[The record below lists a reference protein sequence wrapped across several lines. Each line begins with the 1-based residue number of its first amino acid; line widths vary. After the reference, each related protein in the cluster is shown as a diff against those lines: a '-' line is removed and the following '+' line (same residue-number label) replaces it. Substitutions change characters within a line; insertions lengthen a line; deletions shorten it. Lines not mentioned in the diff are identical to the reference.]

1 VFICGFVCPTEDEN
15 LMAEHQAI
23 LVSIENQVAW
33 VTLNRPDAR
42 NAVNDDMR
50 EELLGVFADART
62 NPDIRALVLT
72 GAGKGFCT
80 GADLSRR
87 GAGPI
92 GPGAAREMLRTRSQ
106 RLIRALWELEKPVIA
121 AVNGVAAGLGAHLA
135 FACDL
140 VIVAAEARFIEVFVR
155 RGIAVDAAGAYLLPR
170 LIGLMKA
177 KELVFF
183 GDDLSA
189 EDAQR
194 IGLASKVV
202 PADQLQAAAKE
213 WAERLANG
221 PTFALGMSKRL
232 LNRSLEVD
240 LETALDDEAMAQS
253 LVTQSEDTKE
263 GMLAFMEKRQ
273 PVFKGR

>member
-1 VFICGFVCPTEDEN
+1 
-15 LMAEHQAI
+15 MADFQAI
-23 LVSIENQVAW
+23 QVRHEQQ
-33 VTLNRPDAR
+33 VTTITLNRPEAR

-50 EELLGVFADART
+50 EELLAVLTDART
-62 NPDIRALVLT
+62 NLDVRAVVLT

-80 GADLSRR
+80 GADISRR
-87 GAGPI
+87 GSGPT

-106 RLIRALWELEKPVIA
+106 RLIRAVWELEKPVIA

-140 VIVAAEARFIEVFVR
+140 VIAAAESRFIEIFVR

-170 LIGLMKA
+170 LIGLAKA

-183 GDDLSA
+183 GDDLPA

-194 IGLASKVV
+194 IGLVNKVV
-202 PADQLQAAAKE
+202 PGDQLQAAAAQ
-213 WAERLANG
+213 WALRLASG
-221 PTFALGMSKRL
+221 PTYAIGMSKRL
-232 LNRSLEVD
+232 LNRSLDVD
-240 LETALDDEAMAQS
+240 METALDDEAMAQS

-263 GMLAFMEKRQ
+263 GMLAFVEKRT
-273 PVFKGR
+273 PAFTGR

>member
-1 VFICGFVCPTEDEN
+1 
-15 LMAEHQAI
+15 MADFQAI
-23 LVSIENQVAW
+23 QVRHEQQ
-33 VTLNRPDAR
+33 VTTITLNRPEAR

-50 EELLGVFADART
+50 EELLAVLTDART
-62 NPDIRALVLT
+62 NLDVRAVVLT

-87 GAGPI
+87 GSGPT

-106 RLIRALWELEKPVIA
+106 RLIRAVWELEKPVIA

-140 VIVAAEARFIEVFVR
+140 VIAAAESRFIEVFVR

-170 LIGLMKA
+170 LIGLAKA

-183 GDDLSA
+183 GDDLA
-189 EDAQR
+189 ADDAQR
-194 IGLASKVV
+194 LGLVNKVV
-202 PADQLQAAAKE
+202 PGDQLQAAAAE
-213 WAERLANG
+213 WALRLASG
-221 PTFALGMSKRL
+221 PTYALGMSKRL
-232 LNRSLEVD
+232 LNRSLDVD
-240 LETALDDEAMAQS
+240 METALDEEAMVQS

-263 GMLAFMEKRQ
+263 GMLAFMEKRT
-273 PVFKGR
+273 PAFKGR

>member
-1 VFICGFVCPTEDEN
+1 
-15 LMAEHQAI
+15 
-23 LVSIENQVAW
+23 
-33 VTLNRPDAR
+33 
-42 NAVNDDMR
+42 
-50 EELLGVFADART
+50 
-62 NPDIRALVLT
+62 VLT

-87 GAGPI
+87 GSGPS
-92 GPGAAREMLRTRSQ
+92 GPGAAREMMRTRSQ
-106 RLIRALWELEKPVIA
+106 RLIRSLLELEKPIIA

-135 FACDL
+135 FASDL
-140 VIVAAEARFIEVFVR
+140 IIAAADARFIEVFVR
-155 RGIAVDAAGAYLLPR
+155 RGLAVDAGGAYLLPR
-170 LIGLMKA
+170 LVGLAKA

-189 EDAQR
+189 ADALQ
-194 IGLASKVV
+194 IGLINKVV
-202 PADQLQAAAKE
+202 PADSLPSAAKE

-232 LNRSLEVD
+232 LNRSLESD
-240 LETALDDEAMAQS
+240 METAFDEEAMVQS

-263 GMLAFMEKRQ
+263 GMLAFAERRP